1 MAITKPKKAAKP
13 ALYKMVSVN
22 AIKPKGNA
30 TKETKAVA
38 SSLVAFT
45 TSINKIGATL
55 NSVAIKI
62 AEVQNVMGDNLK
74 MDIEEQKKREAA
86 WKESRL
92 PNTREKD
99 KKDNPFLSALGG
111 FAKAVVPDFFQSLAS
126 LGQFLMRAFLGQAF
140 LRWMSDP
147 KNGEKIANIVGGLM
161 KVFKFLYTFITENLF
176 KGIEGLVDMFD
187 ENKSFWERLQGFGN
201 FITGFGA
208 LLIGFV
214 FLKKPG
220 LIIRGLTWVLTTL
233 WKSMFKSKAD
243 LAAQVAKQKA
253 MGGFKGGGGL
263 GGGGGKGGRG
273 IKGMLGQFALT
284 AGATA
289 TGVVVGN
296 ALSGGGGDPAPA
308 ATPMETAPAM
318 EAAPAAPEPPR
329 NFEGGIVT
337 KPTNAVVGERGP
349 EARLPLTTIP
359 SNNNQLRKN
368 AGIQDLPKPQGGEAK
383 RDPKRAQNLS
393 KLMLTPFKAI
403 GGGILGKISEVTSG
417 LGPAGKEVVPHLT
430 NIVSKT
436 ANAFGVP
443 PGMVKSVQ
451 GKMEGIVKDPTAAIG
466 KVGDGLKDLMG
477 KGKDIVT
484 KATEFVKTGDTSV
497 LGLLTQLN
505 TAVQVLGNKLTED
518 EDGGGGILGG
528 AKNFLSGLF
537 GGGGQDKE
545 EETKA
550 ATGEKGDVGEN
561 QSEGEEKP
569 DTSGSFSQIADA
581 IAKLNTPTPP
591 AEAEGGEKKEEE
603 KLPEKDKGGWIS
615 GPMSGYPVSLGGGIP
630 DFIGHGTEWVGYK
643 KAMGGGVGD
652 AFVVPFDTP
661 ATKNNPGLTQS
672 RMTQAKVSG
681 YSLPQ
686 FAAGGSALAR
696 KEAFDEKIGGDKR
709 PRTRKL
715 MDKGGKAGAKI
726 VQGAQRALGFG
737 RGQSNQCATST
748 RYALAKAGHP
758 AAKKRTQ
765 KGDLDSKGTAYNGA
779 AFAASFAGS
788 DMGTVIKS
796 PGALAAGDIVLWKG
810 GGGYG
815 PGEITHVGIKGPGS
829 SLYHHGRTP
838 GFRKASMYTSYG
850 AQKFAAGIRLD
861 GEPGTVEGSDS
872 SADLSGDLGGGGG
885 DGADTAPEPKDP
897 TSAFNAIAN
906 AIVKLNQMSGG
917 GSEVATQTSS
927 TSAAKSEAQASN
939 LNNATQKVQAAAQQA
954 TAQTNVGAG
963 AKSPSPPSQPIILP
977 GKDNNIEIESLNPA
991 TSILQG
997 S

>member
-99 KKDNPFLSALGG
+99 KKDNPFMSALGG

-208 LLIGFV
+208 LLIGFT

-220 LIIRGLTWVLTTL
+220 LIIRGLTWVLKTL
-233 WKSMFKSKAD
+233 WSSMFKSKAE
-243 LAAQVAKQKA
+243 LATQVAKQKA

-263 GGGGGKGGRG
+263 GGGGGRGGGWKGA
-273 IKGMLGQFALT
+273 LGQFALT

-296 ALSGGGGDPAPA
+296 ALSGGGQQAPAPA
-308 ATPMETAPAM
+308 AAPMETAAPM

-337 KPTNAVVGERGP
+337 KPTNAVIGERGP

-368 AGIQDLPKPQGGEAK
+368 AGIQDLPKKSGGEK

-403 GGGILGKISEVTSG
+403 GGGILGKISEIVTG
-417 LGPAGKEVVPHLT
+417 LGPGGKEVIPHLS
-430 NIVSKT
+430 NIVAKT
-436 ANAFGVP
+436 ANSFGVP

-451 GKMEGIVKDPTAAIG
+451 GKMEGIVKDPTKAIG

-497 LGLLTQLN
+497 MGLLTQLN
-505 TAVQVLGNKLTED
+505 TAVQVLGNKLE
-518 EDGGGGILGG
+518 EGNEGGGILSG
-528 AKNFLSGLF
+528 ASNFLGGLF

-545 EETKA
+545 EEAEA
-550 ATGEKGDVGEN
+550 ASGEKGDVGED
-561 QSEGEEKP
+561 QAESETS
-569 DTSGSFSQIADA
+569 DSSGSFSQVADA
-581 IAKLNTPTPP
+581 IAKLNAPP
-591 AEAEGGEKKEEE
+591 EPAKAEGEGKKEE
-603 KLPEKDKGGWIS
+603 LPEKDRGGWIS

-630 DFIGHGTEWVGYK
+630 SFIGHGTEWVGYK

-652 AFVVPFDTP
+652 AFVIPFDTP

-737 RGQSNQCATST
+737 KGSSNECATST
-748 RYALAKAGHP
+748 RYALKKAGHP
-758 AAKKRTQ
+758 AAEKRTQ
-765 KGDLDSKGTAYNGA
+765 KGDLDSKGTAYNGR

-796 PGALAAGDIVLWKG
+796 AGALAPGDIVLWKG

-815 PGEITHVGIKGPGS
+815 PGEITHVGIKGPGGS
-829 SLYHHGRTP
+829 VYHHGSGP

-850 AQKFAAGIRLD
+850 AQKFAAGVRLD

-872 SADLSGDLGGGGG
+872 SADLSGELGGDSGGQ
-885 DGADTAPEPKDP
+885 TEPEPKDP
-897 TSAFNAIAN
+897 KSAFNSIAD

-917 GSEVATQTSS
+917 GSEVAAQTSA
-927 TSAAKSEAQASN
+927 TGAAKTEAQASN

-954 TAQTNVGAG
+954 TAQTNVGA
-963 AKSPSPPSQPIILP
+963 AKKSPSPPAQPIILP